1 METLKIVTFATGEY
15 MELVERIF
23 LPTLP
28 DDIDRQDVSLYN
40 NTDTA
45 LPGATDDPVYKQKML
60 DRIQYYRE
68 YIRQHLGEKVL
79 FLDCDVVFLRPFKE
93 EILEA
98 LKKQDFVMQKH
109 FNAGIW
115 GANCNERSLAFFN
128 YFVDFISAIP
138 PTDRPDGFPQPE
150 LESAIK
156 EWHAQDR
163 LKALELPEEYG
174 YLTPNTRIYH
184 AVNGG
189 KTVFAKWCILTL
201 AQAYQPEED
210 DHHEKSFNW
219 IGCLKTEDVEK
230 FAEKVRIARSTATGA
245 MVYPDAAVVED
256 INEILTHTAHKLS
269 CLWAPSWIASEIVAT
284 PMARLIARGDPQKK

>member
-1 METLKIVTFATGEY
+1 METLRIVTFATGEY

-28 DDIDRQDVSLYN
+28 DDMERQDVWLCN
-40 NTDTA
+40 NDTDIA
-45 LPGATDDPVYKQKML
+45 QPGATDDPVYKQKML

-68 YIRQHLGEKVL
+68 YIREHLGEKVL

-98 LKKQDFVMQKH
+98 LEEDDFVMQKT

-115 GANCNERSLAFFN
+115 GVNCNERSLAFFN
-128 YFVDFISAIP
+128 YFADFISAIP

-174 YLTPNTRIYH
+174 YLTPDTRIYH

-230 FAEKVRIARSTATGA
+230 FAEKVRGA
-245 MVYPDAAVVED
+245 PPDTMVPPDAAVVED
-256 INEILTHTAHKLS
+256 INEILSHTAHKLS
-269 CLWAPSWIASEIVAT
+269 CLWVPSWVTSDIMAT
-284 PMARLIARGDPQKK
+284 PLTNLIARRDTQKR